1 MSGNAH
7 RGMVAVHQAGRMKP
21 EAITEPRF
29 PMNPDSQ
36 VLRKTYNDLRKTAI
50 SINRSRGQIR
60 ADRDRQLAI
69 VIEQQDKLRAF
80 AEESGLLFQQKAE
93 LNKILKQYAESLEV
107 VEQAG
112 DELEI
117 AMEDFKGGIASWQKL
132 FAAVSRFMA
141 FLRNSRQGAR
151 TAPKVITDGSGE

>member
-1 MSGNAH
+1 
-7 RGMVAVHQAGRMKP
+7 MKP

-29 PMNPDSQ
+29 PKNPESQ

-69 VIEQQDKLRAF
+69 VVEQQEKLRAF
-80 AEESGLLFQQKAE
+80 ADQSGLLLRQKAE
-93 LNKILKQYAESLEV
+93 LNKILNQYAESLES
-107 VEQAG
+107 VERAS
-112 DELEI
+112 DDLET

-132 FAAVSRFMA
+132 FAAFSRFMA
-141 FLRNSRQGAR
+141 FLRNSRQSAH
-151 TAPKVITDGSGE
+151 TAPKVITDGSSE